1 MVTIRGR
8 SYTGDH
14 KPPARQSLHKSMGP
28 QSTMGTENIKQTSL
42 QIENRLVLNS
52 SSDCWS
58 SSQGSSAQAEMHD

>member
-28 QSTMGTENIKQTSL
+28 QSTMGMENVK
-42 QIENRLVLNS
+42 
-52 SSDCWS
+52 
-58 SSQGSSAQAEMHD
+58 